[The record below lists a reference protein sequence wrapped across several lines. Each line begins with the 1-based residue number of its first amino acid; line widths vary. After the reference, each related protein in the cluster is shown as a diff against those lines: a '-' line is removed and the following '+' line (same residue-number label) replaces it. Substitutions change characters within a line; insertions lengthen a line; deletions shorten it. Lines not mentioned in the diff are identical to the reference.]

1 MLWKGFVP
9 SPVAHCFSSGIRT
22 HRFCFLSHPSLPTRW
37 LNQISHKMPWN
48 YVLFSVVHLSH
59 MPNTFLLE
67 DCSKIPN
74 VFLCFASQPSKHMD
88 RSTKWQNP
96 EKADIYKVPW
106 QISHAW
112 IDTYAGAFLL
122 EKHKATTFFVLPLQS
137 WMIVSSSRSTIL
149 VVVRIKFNHLFES
162 CKITVTEI
170 NKTIEQERIDSF
182 FFLLFLPS
190 CLQNFEGT
198 K

>member
-1 MLWKGFVP
+1 MF
-9 SPVAHCFSSGIRT
+9 
-22 HRFCFLSHPSLPTRW
+22 
-37 LNQISHKMPWN
+37 
-48 YVLFSVVHLSH
+48 LFSAVHLSH

-112 IDTYAGAFLL
+112 IETYAGVFLL
-122 EKHKATTFFVLPLQS
+122 EKHNATTFFVLPLQS
-137 WMIVSSSRSTIL
+137 WMIVSSRSTIL

-170 NKTIEQERIDSF
+170 KKNDWIWENWFRF
-182 FFLLFLPS
+182 FFFFRLEYRILWEQSKSSRNENNVCLLH
-190 CLQNFEGT
+190 CLIFRR
-198 K
+198 